1 MSSPGRLAFTGSVFA
16 LPLTVLGTALT
27 LAGWVMR
34 KLADLGQKE
43 EVM

>member
-27 LAGWVMR
+27 LAGWIMR
-34 KLADLGQKE
+34 KLADLGQKQK
-43 EVM
+43 VM